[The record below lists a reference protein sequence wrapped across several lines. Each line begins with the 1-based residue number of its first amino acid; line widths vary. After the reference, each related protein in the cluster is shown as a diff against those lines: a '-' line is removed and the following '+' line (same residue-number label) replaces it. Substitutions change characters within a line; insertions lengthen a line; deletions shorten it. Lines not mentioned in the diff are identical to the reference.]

1 MLSVDTSNLSHLYT
15 IARLS
20 PNKTE
25 GDWNAFPMTMY
36 ISIFGYKD
44 TPHLFRPSTSIPG
57 SCHLD
62 DIYACATE
70 PSNGK
75 QVPVKW

>member
-15 IARLS
+15 IERLS

-44 TPHLFRPSTSIPG
+44 TPPFVQT
-57 SCHLD
+57 
-62 DIYACATE
+62 
-70 PSNGK
+70 
-75 QVPVKW
+75 